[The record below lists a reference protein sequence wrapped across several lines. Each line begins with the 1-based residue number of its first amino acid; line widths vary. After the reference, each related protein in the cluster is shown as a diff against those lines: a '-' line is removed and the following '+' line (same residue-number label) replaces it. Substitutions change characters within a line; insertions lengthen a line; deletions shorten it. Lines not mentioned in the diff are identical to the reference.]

1 MALAPPVEIE
11 TSTIFEQYKSDMLK
25 LREMHEK
32 NKDSRE
38 IVREIT
44 NITDTMVIQLLTEH
58 LHKRFNQSEMP
69 PNLLLLAQGGYGRR
83 EMHPKSDVDI
93 LFLYQSTLTN
103 EQGELVKTF
112 FRTLFDLGFQV
123 GHCCRSFRQSLDMA
137 YNDPHSQS
145 ALSESR
151 FLAGDWRLFEEFK
164 EMLWRNSR
172 RYRKE
177 YIKGKIDERKNR
189 YKRYGSTINIT
200 EPHIKE
206 SPGGLRDYH
215 FGLWLGSLI
224 AGHTLKLL
232 HLKRSHIIDDELMER
247 VDSALSFVWR
257 VRTDLHFL
265 TGKEQDTLIMP
276 LQNEV
281 STRLGYIDRDG
292 HLSEEEMMR
301 DYFTHANSLRD
312 FADVMQEKCKPK
324 TIWEQY
330 MPQPKK
336 PLSEGFYTRGNV
348 LHMPPDLHFFEHNPQ
363 RILMAF
369 IHSAVHHKV
378 MSSHILLSIRD
389 NLDLLDEAF
398 RQDRQNAGLLQRFFS
413 LPCQI
418 HEQVRLM
425 RDTGVLER
433 IFPEW
438 KPISFLVR
446 YDLAHKYTVDEHSL
460 LCLQHLETVG
470 GDEMS
475 FARERGRI
483 WDECKHRDVLRL
495 AVLMHDIGKGS
506 NEDHS
511 VRGAFIVAEAG
522 KRLRLP
528 ERQRNQLIFLVKY
541 HLLMSHIAQHRDL
554 SDPDV
559 NADFSD
565 AFESQDELDMMYLL
579 TYVDIQ
585 SVSKDSM
592 TEWKN
597 NLLWQL
603 YCSTREVFLSE
614 SETDEE
620 KNEKIKSR
628 KETLIEALEGKFS
641 RELVQNHLNN
651 FPPSY
656 MIHQSRKT
664 IEQHIRG
671 IAHFDGEIP
680 YVSIESHV
688 DAACRNMFIAYR
700 DKVGLFNRL
709 CTAIML
715 ENFNIIEANLNTRRD
730 GMVVNNIVI
739 RDEIE
744 NGGIDEMRE
753 RLLKERIQTLLRKEG
768 DLPTVPA
775 SSNKSVI
782 GRSSFKNRVKVL
794 NDVSARFTVLE
805 VYCVDQ
811 IGLLQRLSSA
821 VSSLNMNIDFAR
833 LVTQGN
839 RVVDVFY
846 ITNSNGEKLLD
857 ADSLKKLK
865 QAVEGVANA
874 RLHDG

>member
-1 MALAPPVEIE
+1 MVLAAPVESE
-11 TSTIFEQYKSDMLK
+11 TSKIYGHYKEDL
-25 LREMHEK
+25 LRIREMHENSK
-32 NKDSRE
+32 ESRDV
-38 IVREIT
+38 VREIT
-44 NITDTMVIQLLTEH
+44 NATDTMVIQLLSEH

-83 EMHPKSDVDI
+83 EMHPHSDVDI
-93 LFLYQSTLTN
+93 LFLYQTTLTA
-103 EQGELVKTF
+103 EQGELVKSF

-164 EMLWRNSR
+164 ELLWRNSR

-177 YIKGKIDERKNR
+177 YIRGKITERE
-189 YKRYGSTINIT
+189 KRHKRFGSTINIT
-200 EPHIKE
+200 EPNIKE

-215 FGLWLGSLI
+215 FGLWLGSLMV
-224 AGHTLKLL
+224 GHTLKLL

-247 VDSALSFVWR
+247 VNSALAFVWR
-257 VRTDLHFL
+257 IRTDMHFL
-265 TGKEQDTLIMP
+265 TGKEQDVLIMP
-276 LQNEV
+276 LQNEI
-281 STRLGYIDRDG
+281 STRMGYVDRDG

-301 DYFTHANSLRD
+301 DYFTHANALRD
-312 FADVMQEKCKPK
+312 FAEVMQDKCKPK
-324 TIWEQY
+324 TLWEIY
-330 MPQPKK
+330 LPQPKK
-336 PLSEGFYTRGNV
+336 PLSEGFFTKGNV
-348 LHMPPDLHFFEHNPQ
+348 LHIPPNLHFFEHNPQ
-363 RILMAF
+363 RMLMAF
-369 IHSAVHHKV
+369 VHSAVHQKT
-378 MSSHILLSIRD
+378 MSSETVLAIRD
-389 NLDLLDEAF
+389 NLELLDEAF

-413 LPCQI
+413 LPCSI
-418 HEQVRLM
+418 HSQVRLM

-433 IFPEW
+433 LIPEW

-446 YDLAHKYTVDEHSL
+446 YDLAHKYTVDEHLL
-460 LCLQHLETVG
+460 LCLEHLETIG
-470 GDEMS
+470 DDEMS

-483 WDECKHRDVLRL
+483 WAECKHRDVLRL

-511 VRGAFIVAEAG
+511 TRGAYIVADVG
-522 KRLRLP
+522 KRLRMP
-528 ERQRNQLIFLVKY
+528 ERQKNQLIFLVKY

-565 AFESQDELDMMYLL
+565 AFENQVELDMMYLL

-614 SETDEE
+614 PETDED
-620 KNEKIKSR
+620 KQEKIKSR
-628 KETLIEALEGKFS
+628 KESLIDALSSQFN
-641 RELVQNHLNN
+641 RDLVQNHLDH

-656 MIHQSRKT
+656 MIHQSLNT
-664 IEQHIRG
+664 IAQHIRG

-680 YVSIESHV
+680 VVTLDSHV
-688 DAACRNMFIAYR
+688 DATCRNLFIAFR
-700 DKVGLFNRL
+700 DKVGLFNRI

-715 ENFNIIEANLNTRRD
+715 ENFGIIEANLNTRRD

-739 RDEIE
+739 RDEIK
-744 NGGIDEMRE
+744 GGEIDVMRE
-753 RLLKERIQTLLRKEG
+753 RLLKERIQSLLRKDGE
-768 DLPTVPA
+768 LPMIP
-775 SSNKSVI
+775 SSMNKTI
-782 GRSSFKNRVKVL
+782 LGRSSFKTRVKVL

-805 VYCVDQ
+805 IYCVDS

-821 VSSLNMNIDFAR
+821 ISSLNMNIDFAR

-846 ITNSNGEKLLD
+846 ITDCNGDKIVD
-857 ADSLKKLK
+857 ADTLERLK
-865 QAVEGVANA
+865 QSVKSVANA
-874 RLHDG
+874 GPEDD

>member
-1 MALAPPVEIE
+1 
-11 TSTIFEQYKSDMLK
+11 
-25 LREMHEK
+25 
-32 NKDSRE
+32 
-38 IVREIT
+38 
-44 NITDTMVIQLLTEH
+44 
-58 LHKRFNQSEMP
+58 
-69 PNLLLLAQGGYGRR
+69 
-83 EMHPKSDVDI
+83 
-93 LFLYQSTLTN
+93 
-103 EQGELVKTF
+103 
-112 FRTLFDLGFQV
+112 RTLFDLGFQV

-172 RYRKE
+172 RYCNE
-177 YIKGKIDERKNR
+177 YIKGKITERG
-189 YKRYGSTINIT
+189 KRHLRFGSTINIT
-200 EPHIKE
+200 EPNIKE

-215 FGLWLGSLI
+215 FGLWLGSLMV
-224 AGHTLKLL
+224 GHTLKLL
-232 HLKRSHIIDDELMER
+232 HMKRSHIIDDELMER
-247 VDSALSFVWR
+247 VDKALSFVWR
-257 VRTDLHFL
+257 LRTDLHFL
-265 TGKEQDTLIMP
+265 TGKEQDTLVMP

-281 STRLGYIDRDG
+281 STRLGYVDRDG

-301 DYFTHANSLRD
+301 DYFTHAKALRD

-324 TIWEQY
+324 SFFERFL
-330 MPQPKK
+330 PQPKK
-336 PLSEGFYTRGNV
+336 PLSEGFYIKGYM
-348 LHMPPDLHFFEHNPQ
+348 LHMPHNLHFFEHNPQ

-369 IHSAVHHKV
+369 VHAAVHQKV
-378 MSSHILLSIRD
+378 MSPDIILSIRD
-389 NLDLLDEAF
+389 NLELLDEAF

-413 LPCQI
+413 LPCPI
-418 HEQVRLM
+418 HNEVRLM

-460 LCLQHLETVG
+460 LCLQHLETI
-470 GDEMS
+470 GDDKMS

-483 WDECKHRDVLRL
+483 WAECKHRDVVRL

-511 VRGAFIVAEAG
+511 TRGAFIVAEVG

-565 AFESQDELDMMYLL
+565 AFENQVELDMMYLL

-614 SETDEE
+614 DETDEQKQE
-620 KNEKIKSR
+620 NIKSR
-628 KETLIEALEGKFS
+628 KEALIDELADKFS
-641 RELVQNHLNN
+641 RELVQNHLDY

-656 MIHQSRKT
+656 MIHQSLNT
-664 IEQHIRG
+664 IMQHLRG

-680 YVSIESHV
+680 VVTLSSHV
-688 DAACRNMFIAYR
+688 DKSCRNLFIAFR
-700 DKVGLFNRL
+700 DKVGLFNRI

-715 ENFNIIEANLNTRRD
+715 ENFSIIEANLNTRRD

-744 NGGIDEMRE
+744 NGEIDEMRE
-753 RLLKERIQTLLRKEG
+753 RLLKDRIQTLLRKDGE
-768 DLPTVPA
+768 LPSIPPSAKKT
-775 SSNKSVI
+775 VI
-782 GRSSFKNRVKVL
+782 GRSSFKTRVKAL

-811 IGLLQRLSSA
+811 TGLLQRLSSA
-821 VSSLNMNIDFAR
+821 ISSLNMNIDFAR

-846 ITNSNGEKLLD
+846 ITDCNGEKILD
-857 ADSLKKLK
+857 ADTLEQLK
-865 QAVEGVANA
+865 QQVESVANA
-874 RLHDG
+874 GLQDG